1 MQHFGLIGLSLKHSF
16 SEAYFSKRFEEEQLE
31 ACYRNL
37 ELLDLEALSQIIS
50 EKKLSGFN
58 VTIPFK
64 EKIIS
69 HLDSVS
75 KDAAAIGAV
84 NCVKITDGKRFGY
97 NTDFIGFEKSFL
109 SHLSLEPI
117 GNLHAL
123 ICGTGGSS
131 KAVQY
136 CLKKHQ
142 IPYQL
147 LSRNRRNDILSYSD
161 VTQKIIETHQLI
173 INTTPVGMF
182 PNTSNLLPLPYQYIT
197 HKHFC
202 FDLIY
207 NPDISSFLQKSS
219 NQGATI
225 KNGLQML
232 HIQADESYK
241 IFFNKDSK

>member
-1 MQHFGLIGLSLKHSF
+1 VFEFGLIGNSLKHSF
-16 SEAYFSKRFEEEQLE
+16 SEDYFSNRFEKEQI
-31 ACYRNL
+31 AANYRNY
-37 ELLDLEALSQIIS
+37 ELPNLNVLAELIT
-50 EKKLSGFN
+50 EKHLSGFN

-64 EKIIS
+64 EKIIA

-84 NCVKITDGKRFGY
+84 NCVKINNGKRFGY

-109 SHLSLEPI
+109 RPFSRQPI
-117 GNLHAL
+117 ENLHAL

-136 CLKKHQ
+136 CLRKHQ

-147 LSRNRRNDILSYSD
+147 LSRNRRNHILAYSD

-182 PNTSNLLPLPYQYIT
+182 PNTSDFLPLPYQYIT
-197 HKHFC
+197 HEHFC

-207 NPDISSFLQKSS
+207 NPEISSFLQKSS